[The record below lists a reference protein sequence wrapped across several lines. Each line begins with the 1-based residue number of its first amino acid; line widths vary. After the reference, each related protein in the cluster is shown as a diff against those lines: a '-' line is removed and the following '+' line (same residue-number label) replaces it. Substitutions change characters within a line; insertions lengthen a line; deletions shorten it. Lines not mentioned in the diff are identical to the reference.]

1 MAILTTGVQLAM
13 SFALGWVA
21 EGAGLVAGYALL
33 ALLYTGS
40 TVSALRAR
48 QLLR

>member
-1 MAILTTGVQLAM
+1 M

-21 EGAGLVAGYALL
+21 QGAGLVAGYALL
-33 ALLYTGS
+33 ALLYAGS